1 MFDFFKKKDK
11 DKKFIQ
17 NLKQNTYAEMQERIR
32 KEISLRIRRIRKEK
46 EQQNVINDPQP
57 LYEIPINDYLE
68 KSIPEIQSDANECGS
83 RMDIIY
89 NYIES
94 YINARK
100 DETDPVKVNGY
111 RQHMGECLA
120 MWNKYKH
127 RYDKLYKMIEIRNIN
142 PEFETMR
149 PSDDTVGNIRFG
161 ETI

>member
-1 MFDFFKKKDK
+1 MFNFFNKKDK
-11 DKKFIQ
+11 DDKELIQ

-32 KEISLRIRRIRKEK
+32 KEK
-46 EQQNVINDPQP
+46 EQQNVINDPHP
-57 LYEIPINDYLE
+57 LYEIPIKDYLE
-68 KSIPEIQSDANECGS
+68 KSIPEIQNDALECSS

-111 RQHMGECLA
+111 RLHMNDCLA
-120 MWNKYKH
+120 KWNKYKH
-127 RYDKLYKMIEIRNIN
+127 RHDKLYKMIEIRNIN
-142 PEFETMR
+142 PEFEITR
-149 PSDDTVGNIRFG
+149 PSDDTVGDIRFG

>member
-32 KEISLRIRRIRKEK
+32 KEK
-46 EQQNVINDPQP
+46 EQQNVINDPHP
-57 LYEIPINDYLE
+57 LYEIPI
-68 KSIPEIQSDANECGS
+68 IQNDANECGS

-89 NYIES
+89 TYIES

-111 RQHMGECLA
+111 RQHMDECLA

-127 RYDKLYKMIEIRNIN
+127 RKDKLYKMVEIRNIN

-149 PSDDTVGNIRFG
+149 PTDDTVGDIRFG

>member
-32 KEISLRIRRIRKEK
+32 KEK
-46 EQQNVINDPQP
+46 EQQNVINDPRP
-57 LYEIPINDYLE
+57 LYEIPIKDYLK

-111 RQHMGECLA
+111 RQHMNDCLDK
-120 MWNKYKH
+120 WNKYKH
-127 RYDKLYKMIEIRNIN
+127 RYDKLYKMIEILNLKQ
-142 PEFETMR
+142 
-149 PSDDTVGNIRFG
+149 
-161 ETI
+161 

>member
-1 MFDFFKKKDK
+1 MFNFFKKKVK
-11 DKKFIQ
+11 DKKFIH

-32 KEISLRIRRIRKEK
+32 REK
-46 EQQNVINDPQP
+46 EQQNVINDPNP
-57 LYEIPINDYLE
+57 LYEIPIKNYLD
-68 KSIPEIQSDANECGS
+68 KSIKEIQSDALECGS

-111 RQHMGECLA
+111 RQHMSDCVDK
-120 MWNKYKH
+120 WNKYKH
-127 RYDKLYKMIEIRNIN
+127 RQDKLYKMIEIRNIN

-149 PSDDTVGNIRFG
+149 LADDTVGDIRFG
-161 ETI
+161 EN

>member
-1 MFDFFKKKDK
+1 MFNFFNKKDK
-11 DKKFIQ
+11 DDKELIQ

-32 KEISLRIRRIRKEK
+32 KEK
-46 EQQNVINDPQP
+46 EQQNVINDPHP
-57 LYEIPINDYLE
+57 LYEIPIKDYLE
-68 KSIPEIQSDANECGS
+68 KSIPEIQNDANECGS
-83 RMDIIY
+83 IMDIIY

-111 RQHMGECLA
+111 RLHMNDCLA
-120 MWNKYKH
+120 KWNKYKH
-127 RYDKLYKMIEIRNIN
+127 RHDKLYKMIEIRNIN

-149 PSDDTVGNIRFG
+149 PTDDTVGDIRFG

>member
-46 EQQNVINDPQP
+46 EQQNVINDPHP

-68 KSIPEIQSDANECGS
+68 KSIPEIQSDALECGS

-111 RQHMGECLA
+111 RLHMNDCLA

-149 PSDDTVGNIRFG
+149 PSDDTVGDIRFG
-161 ETI
+161 EN

>member
-1 MFDFFKKKDK
+1 MFNFFNKKDK
-11 DKKFIQ
+11 NDKELIQ

-32 KEISLRIRRIRKEK
+32 KEK
-46 EQQNVINDPQP
+46 EQQNVINDPHP
-57 LYEIPINDYLE
+57 LYEIPIKDYLE
-68 KSIPEIQSDANECGS
+68 KSIPEIQNDALECFS

-111 RQHMGECLA
+111 RQHMGECLD

-127 RYDKLYKMIEIRNIN
+127 RKDKLQKMIEIRNIN

-149 PSDDTVGNIRFG
+149 PTDDTVGDIRFG
-161 ETI
+161 EN

>member
-46 EQQNVINDPQP
+46 EQQNVINDPHP
-57 LYEIPINDYLE
+57 LYEIPINVYLE
-68 KSIPEIQSDANECGS
+68 KSIPEIQNDANECGS

-89 NYIES
+89 TYIES

-149 PSDDTVGNIRFG
+149 PSDDTVGNIRFR